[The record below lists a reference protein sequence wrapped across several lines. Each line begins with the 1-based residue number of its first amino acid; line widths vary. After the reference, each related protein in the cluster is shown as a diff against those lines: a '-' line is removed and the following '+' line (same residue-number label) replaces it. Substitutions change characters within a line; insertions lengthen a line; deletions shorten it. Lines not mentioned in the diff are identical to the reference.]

1 MSPKPKN
8 TQRERSTH
16 ERKSQAHHGMFPR
29 AAPCSDVPARRRRF
43 PPAHPLVLA
52 HAVSHFASP
61 CPALCVLPVAENT
74 LMAEPQ
80 AVPASGEAAPLPSLE
95 SALDAALRERCTA
108 ACFPDLF
115 IPRRCELQR
124 REGVAFAHSCRLA
137 ACTHSGPG
145 ASAATLPPLG
155 WLLSITVRFSQVPAG

>member
-1 MSPKPKN
+1 M
-8 TQRERSTH
+8 E
-16 ERKSQAHHGMFPR
+16 
-29 AAPCSDVPARRRRF
+29 
-43 PPAHPLVLA
+43 
-52 HAVSHFASP
+52 
-61 CPALCVLPVAENT
+61 ENT

-95 SALDAALRERCTA
+95 PALDAALRERCA
-108 ACFPDLF
+108 AASFPDFF
-115 IPRRCELQR
+115 ISHGAASYGAEKGSLCA
-124 REGVAFAHSCRLA
+124 GRLSFLP